1 MTRCTRCPIPSDRDR
16 RNEKSSFQLLG
27 KAKIRSRHNHHS
39 RRTAVRTFISSSL
52 YVRHRYLRVF
62 RGRDFDDRDAD
73 TVDHCRWS
81 FGARINHAENNRAS
95 TSPLCHCVRPP
106 IRRGTYRRSRSDP
119 RTRESKLAR
128 NRPPWSYSVVVTRS
142 SFPSIRFDRL
152 PKKRGEGR
160 KKEKEKEGKKM
171 LLSCFSLL
179 SALGYRHSLG
189 RVYPLPL
196 FNQNAV
202 VFQLEGIRRVQA
214 IT

>member
-62 RGRDFDDRDAD
+62 RGRDFDRD
-73 TVDHCRWS
+73 VDHCRRL
-81 FGARINHAENNRAS
+81 ARAS
-95 TSPLCHCVRPP
+95 ITRKTIEHPRVPSVTATHRHCVRPP

>member
-1 MTRCTRCPIPSDRDR
+1 MAEISIETSTTVVVWRAHQSRG
-16 RNEKSSFQLLG
+16 KQSS
-27 KAKIRSRHNHHS
+27 IH
-39 RRTAVRTFISSSL
+39 
-52 YVRHRYLRVF
+52 
-62 RGRDFDDRDAD
+62 
-73 TVDHCRWS
+73 
-81 FGARINHAENNRAS
+81 E
-95 TSPLCHCVRPP
+95 SPLSLQPTVTAYVHRFVAGP
-106 IRRGTYRRSRSDP
+106 RRSRSDP